1 MTLTFQALA
10 VRWGARPRGASGG
23 GVAAGLASECEPLV
37 LSGAMTSIGRQKTWS
52 RARKSLVMIY
62 KEISVAFGM
71 KSISGLGKNPLTG
84 MLGKIG
90 KLLII
95 ASNIA
100 AATSCAASETVS
112 KINCEA
118 YGDSVI
124 ASNTGEIILEQRLI
138 KYQALEE
145 IGSNGTGKRGGYRA
159 ICTIKNDPPGYKWVP
174 CGKDA
179 EEYITY
185 YAGRT
190 QKLFEVEEA
199 IADSVQH
206 RGWNGACKVKL

>member
-1 MTLTFQALA
+1 M
-10 VRWGARPRGASGG
+10 
-23 GVAAGLASECEPLV
+23 
-37 LSGAMTSIGRQKTWS
+37 
-52 RARKSLVMIY
+52 
-62 KEISVAFGM
+62 AFGM
-71 KSISGLGKNPLTG
+71 KSISGLGKDTLTG

-90 KLLII
+90 KFLII
-95 ASNIA
+95 ASNLA

-145 IGSNGTGKRGGYRA
+145 IGSNRTGKRGGHRA
-159 ICTIKNDPPGYKWVP
+159 ICTIKNDPPGYKWVS
-174 CGKDA
+174 CMKNG
-179 EEYITY
+179 EGFITY

-199 IADSVQH
+199 LANSIQH